1 VRLDRPFYV
10 LVATANKDDQSLITQ
25 SLRGSVA
32 TIRLNYAASVEQIQ
46 QGLLDQE
53 SEYYCFPRLLM
64 LDLQIAECQ
73 LVWQLISDIRL
84 SYPLLPII
92 LISSDHRPETVRQA
106 YTSGINAFIKKQTDW
121 NKWKAQ
127 LVGLAYYWL
136 KVVTLPKPFAL

>member
-1 VRLDRPFYV
+1 MRLDQFFYV

-32 TIRLNYAASVEQIQ
+32 TIRLNYAASAEQIQ

-53 SEYYCFPRLLM
+53 NEYYCFPRLLM

-106 YTSGINAFIKKQTDW
+106 YTSGVNAFVKKQTDW

-127 LVGLAYYWL
+127 LVGLAHYWL
-136 KVVTLPKPFAL
+136 KVVTLPKSPAL